1 MMLNSKSTVKF
12 FSLLSMIF
20 IITTLLIEKIQLIYI
35 PVHSTFILL
44 ILLILLM
51 IIIIKNS

>member
-1 MMLNSKSTVKF
+1 MMLNSKSTIKF

-20 IITTLLIEKIQLIYI
+20 IITTLLIEKIQLIDI

-44 ILLILLM
+44 ILLILFM
-51 IIIIKNS
+51 ILIIKNS

>member
-1 MMLNSKSTVKF
+1 MMLNSKSTIKF

-20 IITTLLIEKIQLIYI
+20 IITTLLIEKIQLIDI

>member
-1 MMLNSKSTVKF
+1 MTLNQKSAIKF

-20 IITTLLIEKIQLIYI
+20 IIITLLIEKINLIDI
-35 PVHSTFILL
+35 PIHSASILL

-51 IIIIKNS
+51 ITIIKNS